1 MTIRDYIVSF
11 VDPGFPDN
19 APLPFPVSE
28 KSAKKNDVLTA
39 YGHIEAK
46 GYFIKQ
52 GIVEISMNN
61 DGNEKILEFF
71 FAGHFTCA
79 YTSFLT
85 QRPSDVQ
92 LTCLTDCVF
101 QVFERNHLIEAYS
114 HSLLANRLGRH
125 VTEQIF
131 LMRTKREKEFLTISA
146 EERYLNLMK
155 ERPDIL
161 SVIPVN
167 KIAKYLG
174 VHPESLSRIR
184 KHIS

>member
-11 VDPGFPDN
+11 VDPSFPDD

-28 KSAKKNDVLTA
+28 MRLKKNHVLTSI
-39 YGHIEAK
+39 GQTEARA
-46 GYFIKQ
+46 YFIQQ

-71 FAGHFTCA
+71 FPGQFTCA

-85 QRPSDVQ
+85 QRPSDVR
-92 LTCLTDCVF
+92 LTCLTDCVLEM
-101 QVFERNHLIEAYS
+101 FERRHLMEAYTT
-114 HSLLANRLGRH
+114 SLLANQIGRYA
-125 VTEQIF
+125 TEQIF

-161 SVIPVN
+161 SIIPVN